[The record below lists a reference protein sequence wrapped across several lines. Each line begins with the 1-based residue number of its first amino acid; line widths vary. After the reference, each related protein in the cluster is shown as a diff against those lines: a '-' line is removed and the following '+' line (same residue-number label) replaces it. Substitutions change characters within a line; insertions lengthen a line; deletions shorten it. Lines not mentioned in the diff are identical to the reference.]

1 MIKGLFFNII
11 VNYSNENEWQEL
23 EKQLLK
29 IKLI

>member
-1 MIKGLFFNII
+1 VFFNII

-29 IKLI
+29 IKFI